1 MQACRK
7 IFLGGTLDALRS
19 GTVGALR
26 TLSDFN
32 GRENKNSGIV
42 GALRKIAQR
51 EIAVLSLRYERY
63 SGRATISIAAEQHNA
78 FALSPKYRSEH
89 R

>member
-1 MQACRK
+1 MNSGHITVPLNTNISRQMQACRK

-32 GRENKNSGIV
+32 GSENKNSGIV

-51 EIAVLSLRYERY
+51 EIAVL
-63 SGRATISIAAEQHNA
+63 
-78 FALSPKYRSEH
+78 
-89 R
+89 